1 MYNIESKGVRE
12 KIVGA
17 IFPWILR
24 HREKIINYKRVSNR
38 AEQSVSKFSQERLD
52 SNFLYVPPRY
62 ITQLGVQ

>member
-24 HREKIINYKRVSNR
+24 HREKIINYKRVSNG
-38 AEQSVSKFSQERLD
+38 AE
-52 SNFLYVPPRY
+52 
-62 ITQLGVQ
+62 